1 MNFQIFNKDILKL
14 LTIFSVSPGSKFSRD
29 ELKKK
34 TKMNNVLLDNALIFL
49 LNSQTIQKEKRFF
62 HLNLDN
68 ENVKKIVEIIFSD
81 YKKLKSLPFEVYF
94 SILDLVYPL
103 SKYKNFRVYLFGS
116 YSKLIFND
124 KSDIDIAII
133 SDLPEKT
140 KRVFNK
146 FIQKIE
152 KVYGKEIELHYFS
165 TNFEKQ
171 KSDPLV
177 KEILKNG
184 VQLI

>member
-1 MNFQIFNKDILKL
+1 MNFQVFNKDILKL

-34 TKMNNVLLDNALIFL
+34 TKMNNVLLDNSLVVLF
-49 LNSQTIQKEKRFF
+49 NSQIIQKEKRLFY
-62 HLNLDN
+62 LNLED
-68 ENVKKIVEIIFSD
+68 ENVKKIIEIVFSN

-94 SILDLVYPL
+94 SILEIVYSL
-103 SKYKNFRVYLFGS
+103 SKYKNLRVYLFGS

-124 KSDIDIAII
+124 KSDIDIAVI
-133 SDLPEKT
+133 SELPEKT
-140 KRVFNK
+140 KKIFSKLV
-146 FIQKIE
+146 QKIE

-184 VQLI
+184 VKLI